1 MQICRFVALCEGD
14 VCGMALTLYDLSQQL
29 DAFPPSLNFSNTL
42 LVLVLLVQTDNRKYC
57 GNSQF
62 NTYSVCSAVLT
73 TVTKET
79 KGVVQTVSLSIQ

>member
-42 LVLVLLVQTDNRKYC
+42 LVLVLLESNNC
-57 GNSQF
+57 P
-62 NTYSVCSAVLT
+62 
-73 TVTKET
+73 
-79 KGVVQTVSLSIQ
+79 